1 MKGKQEVIK
10 IELRGDKA
18 KAVGPFPTAFIM
30 SMSTLSGRKKWEK
43 DECIFEATA
52 SNIRLLKE
60 TGFVIKWIDKAN
72 QLKEQEEFETAQ
84 PNEMEQAS
92 AKVLSQYVPKVPLFD
107 HQKKALSV
115 SADRTSFAY
124 LLEMGLGKT
133 AIAIANAGYLYLK
146 REISA
151 VLIIAPKGVHRQ
163 WTEQEIPLH
172 LDKRIKYKTY
182 TWGDKF
188 DKIGNGGSLIFL
200 SMNVDSIRTPRGFH
214 TAFDFL
220 SAYKNKCM
228 MIVDESHLIKNGSTD
243 RTKAAWRLGKL
254 AKYRRILTGTPIA
267 KSIIDAWSQF
277 MFLDDRILGHK
288 YMTSFRS
295 RYCIMGGWEN
305 KQIVGQ
311 KNTDEFFRLIMP
323 HSYRKTK
330 DEVLDLPP
338 KTYIQR
344 VYEMGDET
352 KKHYNSLRQTFMTML
367 EDGEIVDVPNAAVA
381 ALRLQQIVCGYL
393 QKEDGTLENISNERI
408 EAMLEIIRQV
418 KGQIVIWA
426 RFIEDIKRI
435 EKALVKEEGKDCCLV
450 YYGDTKSKDRTI
462 AVDKFV
468 NGKIRFLISNPQ
480 AGGTGLNL
488 QGKNISAIYYSNS
501 FRSLDRWQ
509 SEDRIH
515 RMGTIGTVNY
525 FDLIA
530 AKSVDR
536 GILLNLR
543 NKKSISDLTLD
554 EIRGLISNA

>member
-1 MKGKQEVIK
+1 MIK
-10 IELRGDKA
+10 IEMRGDKA
-18 KAVGPFPTAFIM
+18 KAIGPFPTTFIM
-30 SMSTLSGRKKWEK
+30 TMSTLSGRKKWEK
-43 DECIFEATA
+43 DEVIFEATA
-52 SNIRLLKE
+52 GNIRLLKE
-60 TGFVIKWIDKAN
+60 TEFVFKWIDKTG
-72 QLKEQEEFETAQ
+72 QLKDQEEFEQQDDISTA
-84 PNEMEQAS
+84 
-92 AKVLSQYVPKVPLFD
+92 VLTKYRPAVNLFN
-107 HQKKALSV
+107 HQKAALSI
-115 SADRTSFAY
+115 SADRSSFAY

-146 REISA
+146 KEISA
-151 VLIIAPKGVHRQ
+151 VLVIAPKGVHRQ
-163 WTEQEIPLH
+163 WTDSEIPLH
-172 LDKRIKYKTY
+172 IDKRIKFKTF

-188 DKIGNGGSLIFL
+188 DKISNGGSLIFL
-200 SMNVDSIRTPRGFH
+200 SMNVDAIRTPRGFEVAH
-214 TAFDFL
+214 QFL
-220 SAYKNKCM
+220 ETYKNKSL

-243 RTKAAWRLGKL
+243 RTRAAWKLGKL

-288 YMTSFRS
+288 YMTSFRA

-330 DEVLDLPP
+330 DEVLDLPA

-344 VYEMGDET
+344 VYEMGEET
-352 KKHYNSLRQTFMTML
+352 KKHYNSLRNTFMTLL

-393 QKEDGTLENISNERI
+393 QKEDGTLQEISNERI

-426 RFIEDIKRI
+426 RFVEDIKRI
-435 EKALVKEEGKDCCLV
+435 ERALIKEEGKDCCLT
-450 YYGDTKSKDRTI
+450 YLGETKTKDRTI

-525 FDLIA
+525 FDLICA
-530 AKSVDR
+530 RSVDR
-536 GILLNLR
+536 GILMNLR

-554 EIRGLISNA
+554 EIRSLVASS

>member
-1 MKGKQEVIK
+1 MIK
-10 IELRGDKA
+10 IEMRGDKA
-18 KAVGPFPTAFIM
+18 KAIGPFPTTFIM
-30 SMSTLSGRKKWEK
+30 TMSTLAGRKKWEK
-43 DECIFEATA
+43 DEVIFEATA
-52 SNIRLLKE
+52 GNIRLLKE
-60 TGFVIKWIDKAN
+60 TEFVFKWIDKTG
-72 QLKEQEEFETAQ
+72 QLKDQEEFEQQDDINTA
-84 PNEMEQAS
+84 
-92 AKVLSQYVPKVPLFD
+92 VLTKYKPAITLFN
-107 HQKKALSV
+107 HQKAALSI
-115 SADRTSFAY
+115 SADRSSFAY

-146 REISA
+146 KEISA
-151 VLIIAPKGVHRQ
+151 VLVIAPKGVHRQ
-163 WTEQEIPLH
+163 WTDSEIPLH
-172 LDKRIKYKTY
+172 IDKRIKFKTF

-188 DKIGNGGSLIFL
+188 DKISNGGSLIFL
-200 SMNVDSIRTPRGFH
+200 SMNVDAIRTPRGFEVAH
-214 TAFDFL
+214 QFL
-220 SAYKNKCM
+220 ETYKNKAL

-243 RTKAAWRLGKL
+243 RTRAAWKLGKL

-288 YMTSFRS
+288 YMTSFRA

-330 DEVLDLPP
+330 DEVLDLPA

-344 VYEMGDET
+344 VYEMGEET
-352 KKHYNSLRQTFMTML
+352 KKHYNSLRNTFMTLL

-393 QKEDGTLENISNERI
+393 QKEDGTLQEISNERI

-426 RFIEDIKRI
+426 RFVEDIKRI
-435 EKALVKEEGKDCCLV
+435 ERALIKEEGKDCCLT
-450 YYGDTKSKDRTI
+450 YLGETKTKDRTI

-525 FDLIA
+525 FDLICA
-530 AKSVDR
+530 RSVDR
-536 GILLNLR
+536 GILMNLR

-554 EIRGLISNA
+554 EIRNLVASS